1 MEQPDSDSD
10 TESIPDLS
18 VEKGLR
24 FHLKK
29 KSKLIV
35 NLNSFYKPQLLFK
48 ENNEIISSLN
58 KI

>member
-29 KSKLIV
+29 KSKLI